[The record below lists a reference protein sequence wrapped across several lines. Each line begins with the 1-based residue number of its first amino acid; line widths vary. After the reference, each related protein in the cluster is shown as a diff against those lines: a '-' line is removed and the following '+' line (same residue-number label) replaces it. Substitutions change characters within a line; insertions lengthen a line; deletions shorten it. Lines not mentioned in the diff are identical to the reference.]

1 MRQPEDY
8 PQINAERLWQR
19 HMQLAAIGATAG
31 GGVHRLALSD
41 EDIEAHRL
49 IMSWADAR
57 GFATEVDDIG
67 NMFIR
72 RRGADPAAAPAAS
85 GSHTDTQ
92 PFGGRFDGAFG
103 VLAAFEALEAFEDAG
118 IETRRPVEA
127 IIWNNEEGARFMPG
141 LSGSAVYAGALGLEE
156 MLAVTDGEGISMGS
170 CVARLHEALG
180 GAGRRA
186 LGQPFHGF
194 VEAHIEQGTVLE
206 DAGEQIGIVTDIQ
219 GNEFRICLLPEKT
232 RQLPADLAV
241 PSEYQ
246 DFHVM
251 RISESVGADASLS
264 DTAGSATGQSIPMSG
279 SSQRMPASSSGL

>member
-1 MRQPEDY
+1 MRQPGDY

-49 IMSWADAR
+49 IMSLADAR

-118 IETRRPVEA
+118 IETRRPVV
-127 IIWNNEEGARFMPG
+127 
-141 LSGSAVYAGALGLEE
+141 SQV
-156 MLAVTDGEGISMGS
+156 DGDVGPDTPVDISVS
-170 CVARLHEALG
+170 PHRIKLIVPLYDRLWAFWPWKG
-180 GAGRRA
+180 G
-186 LGQPFHGF
+186 
-194 VEAHIEQGTVLE
+194 
-206 DAGEQIGIVTDIQ
+206 
-219 GNEFRICLLPEKT
+219 
-232 RQLPADLAV
+232 
-241 PSEYQ
+241 
-246 DFHVM
+246 HV
-251 RISESVGADASLS
+251 V
-264 DTAGSATGQSIPMSG
+264 
-279 SSQRMPASSSGL
+279 